1 MIRKTISKPA
11 TTINRCLLP
20 ILTITLLYVIHAASA
35 HTVVCRLSGVCGF
48 DNEKENAIEVVG
60 KETTHK
66 VRDMKVYLTYSPAH
80 PLVGCKE
87 QCSHGHLFVYSN
99 FISDGADL
107 QTKIVTD
114 ENTDLM
120 TILRNLVFL
129 PDKDPT
135 PEQEKEF
142 KDALTSI
149 KFYVQSAL
157 DSSKYETFRSQI
169 EELKK

>member
-1 MIRKTISKPA
+1 MIRKTISNPA

-20 ILTITLLYVIHAASA
+20 TLAITSLYVIYAASA
-35 HTVVCRLSGVCGF
+35 HTVVCRRAGICGF

-60 KETTHK
+60 KETTRK
-66 VRDMKVYLTYSPAH
+66 VLNMKVYLTYSPAH
-80 PLVGCKE
+80 PLVGCTE

-114 ENTDLM
+114 EDTDLT
-120 TILRNLVFL
+120 TILRNLVFFG
-129 PDKDPT
+129 DKDPT

-142 KDALTSI
+142 RDALTSI

-157 DSSKYETFRSQI
+157 DSSKYKTFRSEI